1 MKLGKSILFLALL
14 IVLGSAQNPV
24 SSEPAFPTEWDS
36 IVVFYD
42 ATLGDQG
49 LMGYTGDIFTHI
61 GVITSLSTSTA
72 DWRYVAGGWSESV
85 ARTQLESV
93 GTDLYK
99 LVIGYPHDYF
109 GCPSDEQILKIAC
122 VFKNSDQSRTGRMAD
137 GSDIYLD
144 IYNTAINAVF
154 INPQV
159 NVAFGHP
166 LRSPLFVGL
175 GDTVEV
181 LATAITQSAP
191 LDSLTLFMNNVVIAA
206 DTTDTLG
213 YQFIAAAHGT
223 GPFEFRIKAQ
233 DSTGAVDS
241 TAIVLMV
248 NPAPVVAAPPA
259 GTKPGINYVDYNTV
273 TLALF
278 APYKDFIYVIGDFND
293 WQVDTTF
300 LMNYYQPNP
309 DSTIWWITISGL
321 SPGTEYAFQYL
332 VDGNLRIA
340 DPYTDKILDPWNDG
354 GQWGIPSLTY
364 PNLKSYPYLKTAE
377 ITSVLQTAQTPFN
390 WVYSDTFQTPPAQEL
405 IIYEMLVRDFIGR
418 HDYQTLIDTL
428 DYLDRLGINAVELM
442 PINEFEGNSSWG
454 YNPSFYFAPDK
465 YYGTKTALKL
475 FIDEC
480 HRRGMAVIID
490 IVLNHSYGQSP
501 LVRLYWDNPNGRPSA
516 NNPWYNTEH
525 NFRNPAA
532 HWGSDFNHES
542 VHTETFV
549 ERVNQYWLTEYK
561 VDGFRFDFTKGFSNT
576 IYPSNSWGSD
586 YDPPRIANLKRIAD
600 EIWLVNPDAYV
611 ILEHL
616 AVNQEEEELSDYGM
630 LLWGNTNH
638 NYNEA
643 TMGWHSNGGSDF
655 SWGYYGSRGWVEP
668 HLVTYMESHDEER
681 MMYKNL
687 QYGNSSGSYNIQVLT
702 TAINRMKLAAG
713 FFLTLPGPK
722 MIWQFGERGYD
733 VSINAYGG
741 RLSEKPPRWE
751 YMHDPDRLAL
761 YKTNQAL
768 LKLRREQPV
777 FRSPDT
783 VVDLWLNSNT
793 GLKRIR
799 LSHNTMKT
807 VIIGNFGVTA
817 QALNPN
823 FYTNGDWYEFF
834 TGDTLTVASPTAY
847 ITLGPGELRIYTD
860 QYVEPP
866 EPGLLETD
874 QVEIEV
880 PIEFQ
885 LSQNYPNPFNPTTV
899 IEFSLPTSGM
909 TNLTIHDLLG
919 REVVTLMNGRQSAGW
934 QSVSWNGRNR
944 SGATVAAGMYI
955 YTLKTERTSVSK
967 KLLLLK

>member
-1 MKLGKSILFLALL
+1 MRLTWIKSTVFYLTIISF
-14 IVLGSAQNPV
+14 ITAQNG
-24 SSEPAFPTEWDS
+24 SWWTPTYPIIGDS
-36 IVVFYD
+36 ITIHFD
-42 ATLGDQG
+42 ADQNSEIPDN
-49 LMGYTGDIFTHI
+49 T
-61 GVITSLSTSTA
+61 TSLILHWGVNETGVGDWQAPPPASWPAGTVLSGVAARSPLVQGTDGIWTITIPTTSEILTLH
-72 DWRYVAGGWSESV
+72 YVVNTGTPASPGSSWGHNAGGGNWDIIL
-85 ARTQLESV
+85 LEP
-93 GTDLYK
+93 TLNT
-99 LVIGYPHDYF
+99 I
-109 GCPSDEQILKIAC
+109 ILE
-122 VFKNSDQSRTGRMAD
+122 
-137 GSDIYLD
+137 
-144 IYNTAINAVF
+144 
-154 INPQV
+154 PQV
-159 NVAFGHP
+159 TVDFGHP
-166 LRSPLFVGL
+166 LRSPYFMEL
-175 GDTVEV
+175 GDSVTVAV
-181 LATAITQSAP
+181 TALTENDP
-191 LDSLTLFMNNVVIAA
+191 LDSIKIFVNGLLAAA
-206 DTTDTLG
+206 DTTDTLMTSLL
-213 YQFIAAAHGT
+213 AADYGS
-223 GPFEFRIKAQ
+223 GPLEIL
-233 DSTGAVDS
+233 AVSSDIGGNIDEMGF
-241 TAIVLMV
+241 TIMV
-248 NPAPVVAAPPA
+248 NPVRNYTSLFADLP
-259 GTKPGINYVDYNTV
+259 PGIHYTSPTTV

-278 APYKDFIYVIGDFND
+278 APAKSFVYVLGDFND
-293 WQVDTTF
+293 WKVDTTYF
-300 LMNYYQPNP
+300 MNIYEPQA
-309 DSTIWWITISGL
+309 DSTIWWIGIDGLTIGE
-321 SPGTEYAFQYL
+321 EYAFQYL
-332 VDGNLRIA
+332 VDGEIRVA
-340 DPYTDKILDPWNDG
+340 DPYTAKILDPWNDG
-354 GQWGIPSLTY
+354 GQWGIPAETY
-364 PNLKSYPYLKTAE
+364 PNLKPYPAGLTREAVA
-377 ITSVLQTAQTPFN
+377 VLETGQTPFN
-390 WVYSDTFQTPPAQEL
+390 WVYSDTFQAPAAKDL
-405 IIYEMLVRDFIGR
+405 IIYELLLRDFIER

-428 DYLDRLGINAVELM
+428 DYLDRLGINAVEFM
-442 PINEFEGNSSWG
+442 PVNEFEGNSSWG

-465 YYGTKTALKL
+465 YYGTETALKM

-480 HRRGMAVIID
+480 HHRGIAVIID
-490 IVLNHSYGQSP
+490 LVLNHSYGQSP
-501 LVRLYWDNPNGRPSA
+501 LARLYWDGANSQPAA
-516 NNPWYNTEH
+516 NNPWYNQEH
-525 NFRNPAA
+525 SFLNPAA

-542 VHTETFV
+542 VHTEAFV
-549 ERVNQYWLTEYK
+549 ERVNRYWLTEFK
-561 VDGFRFDFTKGFSNT
+561 IDGFRFDFTKGFSNT

-630 LLWGNTNH
+630 LLWGNTNY

-643 TMGWHSNGGSDF
+643 SMGWHSNGGSDF

-702 TAINRMKLAAG
+702 TAINRMKQAAG

-751 YMHDPDRLAL
+751 YMQDPDRLAL

-799 LSHNTMKT
+799 LSHSTMKT

-817 QALNPN
+817 QAINPN

-874 QVEIEV
+874 PLEIEV

-885 LSQNYPNPFNPTTV
+885 LSQNYPNPFNPATV

-934 QSVSWNGRNR
+934 QSVSWNGQNQNGTPV
-944 SGATVAAGMYI
+944 SAGMYI
-955 YTLKTERTSVSK
+955 YTLKTEQRTVSK
-967 KLLLLK
+967 KLVLLK

>member
-1 MKLGKSILFLALL
+1 MLLLSPTVFGTVATWQPQYPWQGGSVSIFYNIVEGTLPNNASQVFIHLGYNGWSNTNDHAMTYSGNDVWRFDWTIPADATVIDFVFKDDQGNWDNNGGIG
-14 IVLGSAQNPV
+14 IDWHIPV
-24 SSEPAFPTEWDS
+24 SEP
-36 IVVFYD
+36 
-42 ATLGDQG
+42 G
-49 LMGYTGDIFTHI
+49 L
-61 GVITSLSTSTA
+61 
-72 DWRYVAGGWSESV
+72 
-85 ARTQLESV
+85 
-93 GTDLYK
+93 
-99 LVIGYPHDYF
+99 
-109 GCPSDEQILKIAC
+109 
-122 VFKNSDQSRTGRMAD
+122 
-137 GSDIYLD
+137 
-144 IYNTAINAVF
+144 NAVF
-154 INPQV
+154 VEPIVDIQ
-159 NVAFGHP
+159 FGDP
-166 LRSPLFVGL
+166 RRSPLFTKA
-175 GDTVEV
+175 GDTVRIV
-181 LATAITQSAP
+181 VSAVTLTHP
-191 LDSLTLFMNNVVIAA
+191 LDSLALFVNDGLVNSGA
-206 DTTDTLG
+206 TDTLTYDFITDQYG
-213 YQFIAAAHGT
+213 YGFQQIKVVAHDTLG
-223 GPFEFRIKAQ
+223 G
-233 DSTGAVDS
+233 VDS
-241 TAIVLMV
+241 SAVLIMV
-248 NPAPVVAAPPA
+248 NPAARDLPVPA
-259 GTKPGINYVDYNTV
+259 GVSDGINYDSYNSL

-300 LMNYYQPNP
+300 FMNRHQPTA
-309 DSTIWWITISGL
+309 DSTLWWLTIDGL

-332 VDGNLRIA
+332 VDGKIRIA
-340 DPYTDKILDPWNDG
+340 DPYTAKVLDPWNDG
-354 GQWGIPSLTY
+354 YIPEVTY
-364 PNLKSYPYLKTAE
+364 PNLKPYPFGKTNE
-377 ITSVLQTAQTPFN
+377 IAGIVQTAQTPFN
-390 WVYSDTFQTPPAQEL
+390 WVYNDTFQALPAQEL
-405 IIYEMLVRDFIGR
+405 IIYEMLVRDFIVR

-428 DYLDRLGINAVELM
+428 DYLELLGINAIELM

-465 YYGTKTALKL
+465 YYGTETALKM

-480 HRRGMAVIID
+480 HHRGIAVIID
-490 IVLNHSYGQSP
+490 LVLNHSYGQSP
-501 LVRLYWDNPNGRPSA
+501 LARLYWDGANSQPAA
-516 NNPWYNTEH
+516 NNPWYNQEH
-525 NFRNPAA
+525 SFLNPAA

-542 VHTETFV
+542 VHTEAFV
-549 ERVNQYWLTEYK
+549 ERVNRYWLTEFK
-561 VDGFRFDFTKGFSNT
+561 IDGFRFDFTKGFSNT

-630 LLWGNTNH
+630 LLWGNTNY

-643 TMGWHSNGGSDF
+643 SMGWHSNGGSDF

-702 TAINRMKLAAG
+702 TAINRMKQAAG

-751 YMHDPDRLAL
+751 YMQDPDRLAL

-799 LSHNTMKT
+799 LSHSTMKT

-817 QALNPN
+817 QAINPN

-874 QVEIEV
+874 PLEIEV

-885 LSQNYPNPFNPTTV
+885 LSQNYPNPFNPATV

-934 QSVSWNGRNR
+934 QSVSWNGQNQNGTPV
-944 SGATVAAGMYI
+944 SAGMYI
-955 YTLKTERTSVSK
+955 YTLKTEQRTVSK
-967 KLLLLK
+967 KLVLLK